1 MLNLFKKYWPLV
13 TLSFILTIIIAL
25 NFHPGKI
32 VMGND
37 NFVPELDPSLTIS
50 RSFLNPTWRDNRVL
64 GIPSDSEQAD
74 AWRSIIF
81 WIGNLV
87 LPTWIISQGYL
98 FLTLIIGVFSMG
110 KVTQLLNK
118 HSSSALFFGSLLYL
132 FSPITVWIY
141 FYPVHLFVAA
151 YAFTPLVLWTLLK
164 ATTNPN
170 RQNKLYLLL
179 SSLIMGTTALTATMF
194 ITASFT
200 ILSISFFTAIFSKI
214 SLKNWL
220 IGALIFILPQL
231 FWILPFT
238 TYVKSNNLAL
248 QDSYINREITST
260 TIQSEQSNNTLWN
273 TLRFSTAWMDT
284 KEDDQSYTYSSRDWF
299 KTNPIGIYLGF
310 IPAVLALIGIIS
322 SLAKF
327 NKNYHHLLIS
337 LVGFIGWIFLNGYNP
352 PFNQIYE
359 FFDINIPLFHQ
370 VFRWG
375 SSKFWPILLIPMLI
389 LAVKGIESL
398 INNKFV
404 ILKSALALA
413 FACLIIFAVNPVI
426 SNSFI
431 RKEVFISIPSTYS
444 SLKES
449 LSDQISLID
458 STPHTNTR
466 YFRRHDWG
474 FWGSVF
480 LNYFLP
486 NPTTEKA
493 LVIGS
498 YENES
503 AFNALDESYYSGNPT
518 TYINALSRYNIS
530 TVLSDQ
536 SVTNQGLG
544 SSYSFPYDWNL
555 HDQMVTQ
562 NPNLN
567 RTWSQDSLSIYQN
580 KLLAS
585 NQAFAVSPNHNYE
598 TLNKSLALL
607 NQNDAYVVSQKSGVI
622 FPLSLNPSKIDKINS
637 NLSISSQIPITKTY
651 NFKLSKETLLGL
663 PLLARLQDNQLVISP
678 YYPSLNLNSNPVY
691 LLPSSQADLT
701 SNIVTIG
708 DQIVGEHTTLI
719 EPSEVSNTF
728 AWSTTALVDL
738 TAEIKT
744 VPCNSK
750 GDTPSNKACLSTD
763 HNFIR
768 PSVVSVT
775 TSFNSPTPALVDIC
789 LHSYL
794 SNSCLNVP
802 QTFIASQA
810 PQTVTIYPKNIIKP
824 GDNLVVFYVVKTL
837 DSSTPNLDI
846 SSLTL
851 SQSTTSKTLP
861 VRLPVFA
868 DISENVHLSAGDNLA
883 LNLPIASSIPSLQIF
898 NSICPDR
905 GPSNNINKN
914 NNSFTFT
921 TSNCFDGVF
930 SSFSLPKYLD
940 ATALLTYVKANN
952 SAGIPLEYNLKQS
965 GVERKVTTDLLSTK
979 SDQDFFKFTLIPN
992 TNQNFTLELV
1002 NKGIGQTPSTNTLSD
1017 FAAVPIPTSWLSLAL
1032 TPTTPTSNKIA
1043 TIQPF
1048 SSRYYTGTYLAE
1060 ITDSSPLYTLP
1071 TATSPYWRAVI
1082 LKNKP
1087 NNLLSL
1093 YFQVITHFAI
1103 HDKILVNGWK
1113 DAWSVSSQDQGKY
1126 IAIIFFPNVL
1136 AYLGLIFGLGIAL
1149 ILVFVRQATKSDG
1162 THKA

>member
-1 MLNLFKKYWPLV
+1 
-13 TLSFILTIIIAL
+13 
-25 NFHPGKI
+25 
-32 VMGND
+32 MGND
-37 NFVPELDPSLTIS
+37 NFAPELDPSLTIS
-50 RSFLNPTWRDNRVL
+50 RSFLNPAWRDNRIL
-64 GIPSDSEQAD
+64 GIPSDSEQSD
-74 AWRSIIF
+74 VWRSIIF
-81 WIGNLV
+81 WTGNLV
-87 LPTWIISQGYL
+87 FPTWIVSQGYL

-110 KVTQLLNK
+110 KVAQLLNK
-118 HSSSALFFGSLLYL
+118 NSPTALFFGSLLYL

-200 ILSISFFTAIFSKI
+200 ILSISFFSAISSKI

-220 IGALIFILPQL
+220 IGVSIFLLPQL
-231 FWILPFT
+231 FWILPFA
-238 TYVKSNNLAL
+238 TYVKSNNQAL
-248 QDSYINREITST
+248 QDNYINREITST

-284 KEDDQSYTYSSRDWF
+284 KEDDQNYTYSSRDWF
-299 KTNPIGIYLGF
+299 KNNPLGIYLGF

-327 NKNYHHLLIS
+327 KNNYHLLLIS
-337 LVGFIGWIFLNGYNP
+337 LVGLIGWIFLNGNNP
-352 PFNQIYE
+352 PFNEIYG
-359 FFDINIPLFHQ
+359 FFDKNIPLFHQ

-375 SSKFWPILLIPMLI
+375 SSKFWPILIIPMLI

-398 INNKFV
+398 INSKFN
-404 ILKSALALA
+404 ILKSAPALA
-413 FACLIIFAVNPVI
+413 FACLIIYAVNPVI

-431 RKEVFISIPSTYS
+431 RKEVFVSIPPTYS
-444 SLKES
+444 SLKEN
-449 LSDQISLID
+449 LPDKVSLID
-458 STPHTNTR
+458 TTPHTNTR
-466 YFRRHDWG
+466 YFRRHEWG

-503 AFNALDESYYSGNPT
+503 AFNTLDESYYSGSPT
-518 TYINALSRYNIS
+518 TYVNALSRYNIS
-530 TVLSDQ
+530 AVLSDQ
-536 SVTNQGLG
+536 SVTNEGLG

-555 HDQMVTQ
+555 HDQMVIQ

-567 RTWSQDSLSIYQN
+567 KTWSLDFLSLYQN
-580 KLLAS
+580 KLPTAKETITL
-585 NQAFAVSPNHNYE
+585 SPNHNYE
-598 TLNKSLALL
+598 TLNKSLTLL
-607 NQNDAYVVSQKSGVI
+607 NQNDNYVVSLKSGTI
-622 FPLSLNPSKIDKINS
+622 FPLSLNPSKVDKLNS
-637 NLSISSQIPITKTY
+637 NLNISTLLPITESY
-651 NFKLSKETLLGL
+651 NFKLSKEMISDL
-663 PLLARLQDNQLVISP
+663 PLMAQLQNNQLIISP
-678 YYPSLNLNSNPVY
+678 YYPSLSLNSNPAY
-691 LLPSSQADLT
+691 LLPSSHVDLT
-701 SNIVTIG
+701 TNIVTIG
-708 DQIVGEHTTLI
+708 DQIVGDQPTLI
-719 EPSEVSNTF
+719 EPSELSNTL
-728 AWSTTALVDL
+728 AWSNTARVDL
-738 TAEIKT
+738 AASIKK
-744 VPCNSK
+744 VPCNSV
-750 GDTPSNKACLSTD
+750 GDTPSNKACLSAD
-763 HNFIR
+763 YNFTR
-768 PSVVSVT
+768 SSVASIT
-775 TSFNSPTPALVDIC
+775 TSFTTPTPALVDIC

-794 SNSCLNVP
+794 ANSCLNAP
-802 QTFIASQA
+802 QTFIASQD

-824 GDNLVVFYVVKTL
+824 RDNIVVFYVIKTM
-837 DSSTPNLDI
+837 DGSTPSLNI
-846 SSLTL
+846 SDLTL
-851 SQSTTSKTLP
+851 SQSITSKSIA
-861 VRLPVFA
+861 VRSPDFV
-868 DISENVHLSAGDNLA
+868 DINENVQFNSGDNLA

-898 NSICPDR
+898 NSICPDL
-905 GPSNNINKN
+905 GSSNNINKKG
-914 NNSFTFT
+914 NSLTFT

-965 GVERKVTTDLLSTK
+965 GVEHKITTDLLSTK
-979 SDQDFFKFTLIPN
+979 SDQNFLKFTLLPPTDN
-992 TNQNFTLELV
+992 NFSIELV
-1002 NKGIGQTPSTNTLSD
+1002 NKGIGQTASTNTLSD

-1048 SSRYYTGTYLAE
+1048 SSRYYAGTYLAE

-1082 LKNKP
+1082 LQDKP
-1087 NNLLSL
+1087 RNLPDL
-1093 YFQVITHFAI
+1093 YFQVLSHSAI
-1103 HDKILVNGWK
+1103 HDKTLVNGWQ

-1126 IAIIFFPNVL
+1126 IAVIFIPNVL

-1149 ILVFVRQATKSDG
+1149 LLVFVKPTTKIVS
-1162 THKA
+1162 THKV